1 MTKRQF
7 CVELA
12 DRTGIDLKTAMSV
25 FEAHEDLVMEIIA
38 TEDSIN
44 FSWAKIFGYF
54 REPRKMNSY
63 LINQNQTLK
72 INGGWALAKSG
83 MPGIEWTDEAKAYT
97 PINPTEFF
105 CEWDEVKFT
114 TKAREYRQD
123 RNLPEIPEYD
133 GLPEKM
139 IQSLMKK
146 ADEKRYGKRTKRQI
160 QEETRDRLIRARNS
174 AARYHIIRLEWIDEQ
189 VRKGVPRA
197 EAEKVKLAQI
207 LEEKRKEWQTAIE
220 YWENN
225 NKTATKKIKGKLN
238 PYEIYKE
245 NSMADYYQRL
255 MKDGDFEDEEMLTL
269 MKMDVASM
277 PNDIEEFEEEE
288 SEANAIYDDD
298 GYRIDKDGDR
308 IEYWQ
313 SLDVIYRH
321 KNSDRKKARR
331 KKLNKQIE
339 EDKAIQA
346 MKKAEESENQESEE
360 TQKIQE
366 NNEDLGES

>member
-12 DRTGIDLKTAMSV
+12 DRTGVDLKTAMAM

-38 TEDSIN
+38 TEDHIC

-54 REPRKMNSY
+54 KEPRKMNSY
-63 LINQNQTLK
+63 MINQNQTLK

-97 PINPTEFF
+97 PVNPTEFF

-114 TKAREYRQD
+114 TKAREYRKD

-133 GLPEKM
+133 GLPENM
-139 IQSLMKK
+139 IESLMKK
-146 ADEKRYGKRTKRQI
+146 ADEKRYGKKTKKQI
-160 QEETRDRLIRARNS
+160 QEEARDRLIRARNS
-174 AARYHIIRLEWIDEQ
+174 VARYHIIRLEWIEEQ
-189 VRKGVPRA
+189 VRHGIPRE
-197 EAEKVKLAQI
+197 EAEKVKLAKI
-207 LEEKRKEWQTAIE
+207 LEDRRKEWQDAIE
-220 YWENN
+220 NWENDN
-225 NKTATKKIKGKLN
+225 RKSVKNIKSKLKLN

-255 MKDGDFEDEEMLTL
+255 MNNSDLDDEEVLAL

-277 PNDIEEFEEEE
+277 GEADDSEFEEEE
-288 SEANAIYDDD
+288 SEANALYDDD

-313 SLDVIYRH
+313 SLDVVYRR

-339 EDKAIQA
+339 EDKAMQS
-346 MKKAEESENQESEE
+346 MEEEIEEDENS
-360 TQKIQE
+360 
-366 NNEDLGES
+366 